1 MKKMPIIGR
10 ERVML
15 MGPDRV
21 FYLGLLGTPSA
32 RNCGAL
38 TLYVALEQPFRLCLD
53 GCHWSS
59 YELAVVPPYVTHRIE
74 SAEPLIGAI
83 VLEPESV
90 DFTGLPA
97 VLSPA
102 SNGQADPAAL
112 ARIRS
117 AYRYLQTMGGGATVA
132 GLDVDRLFFGQELP
146 ARRLEPRIAAI
157 VEKIK
162 HNPAGSYTAEECAQ
176 EAGLS
181 FSRFLHLF
189 KDEVG
194 VTFRRF
200 RVWKRARSVLYH
212 VTRSGTLTDVALEVG
227 YPDSTYFS
235 HSIRQVYGLQPKEI
249 FAGSRRLALLLQET
263 TDSCRG
269 RELLGAAG

>member
-1 MKKMPIIGR
+1 
-10 ERVML
+10 
-15 MGPDRV
+15 V
-21 FYLGLLGTPSA
+21 FYLGLLGTPSL

-38 TLYVALEQPFRLCLD
+38 TLYIALEQPFRLCLD
-53 GCHWSS
+53 DRRWSS
-59 YELAVVPPYVTHRIE
+59 HELAVVPPYAAHRIE
-74 SAEPLIGAI
+74 TDEPLIGAI
-83 VLEPESV
+83 VIEPESV
-90 DFTGLPA
+90 DSANLPA
-97 VLSPA
+97 MFSPA
-102 SNGQADPAAL
+102 LNGQEDLAAI

-117 AYRYLQTMGGGATVA
+117 AYCYLQTIGGGATVA

-162 HNPAGSYTAEECAQ
+162 HNPAGSYTAEQCAQ

-200 RVWKRARSVLYH
+200 RAWKRARSVLYH
-212 VTRSGTLTDVALEVG
+212 VTRSSTLTDVALDVG

-249 FAGSRRLALLLQET
+249 FAGSRRLAILLQE
-263 TDSCRG
+263 SAHSGCG
-269 RELLGAAG
+269 REPLGAVS